1 MPGKLTRSQPDEGGA
16 KEIHMKTYIGEII
29 LDGENE
35 ERLKLNVATNEQ
47 EIQSELH
54 SDRAAI
60 DLSMQAIS
68 LPFWANLA
76 GMVVSM
82 HQGLG
87 VSFIYFAL
95 GCVLMVLVSGIGYVR
110 QSLITFALTSVVR
123 TGKPCTRYN
132 KLITVLLIACLVLWI
147 FGVAAFVGGVWAVI

>member
-1 MPGKLTRSQPDEGGA
+1 
-16 KEIHMKTYIGEII
+16 MKTYVGEIL

-35 ERLKLNVATNEQ
+35 ERMKLNVATNEQ

-68 LPFWANLA
+68 LPFWGDLA

-87 VSFIYFAL
+87 VSFGYFAL
-95 GCVLMVLVSGIGYVR
+95 GCVLMVLVSGLGYVR
-110 QSLITFALTSVVR
+110 QSLITLALTTVVR
-123 TGKPCTRYN
+123 TGKPCTRFN
-132 KLITVLLIACLVLWI
+132 RLIAVLLFACLVLWCI
-147 FGVAAFVGGVWAVI
+147 GVAAFVGGVMAAV

>member
-1 MPGKLTRSQPDEGGA
+1 
-16 KEIHMKTYIGEII
+16 MKTYIGEII

-68 LPFWANLA
+68 LPFWGNLA
-76 GMVVSM
+76 GMVVAL
-82 HQGLG
+82 HQGMG
-87 VSFIYFAL
+87 NSFTCFAL
-95 GCVLMVLVSGIGYVR
+95 GCVLMVLVSGLGYVR
-110 QSLITFALTSVVR
+110 QSLITLALTTVIR
-123 TGKPCTRYN
+123 TGKPCTRFN
-132 KLITVLLIACLVLWI
+132 RLIAVLLIACLTMWC
-147 FGVAAFVGGVWAVI
+147 FGVAAFVGGALTVI

>member
-1 MPGKLTRSQPDEGGA
+1 
-16 KEIHMKTYIGEII
+16 MKTYIGEII

-76 GMVVSM
+76 GMVVAL
-82 HQGLG
+82 HQGMG
-87 VSFIYFAL
+87 NSFACFAL
-95 GCVLMVLVSGIGYVR
+95 GCVLMVLVSGLGYVR
-110 QSLITFALTSVVR
+110 QSLITLALTTVIR
-123 TGKPCTRYN
+123 TGKPCTRFN
-132 KLITVLLIACLVLWI
+132 RLIAALLIACLVLWCSGLAGLLC
-147 FGVAAFVGGVWAVI
+147 GVMAAV

>member
-1 MPGKLTRSQPDEGGA
+1 
-16 KEIHMKTYIGEII
+16 MKQYIGEII
-29 LDGENE
+29 LDSENE

-87 VSFIYFAL
+87 VSFGYFSL
-95 GCVLMVLVSGIGYVR
+95 GCVLMVLTCGLAYAR
-110 QSLITFALTSVVR
+110 QSLITLNLMTVVR
-123 TGKPCTRYN
+123 IGKPCTKFN
-132 KLITVLLIACLVLWI
+132 KAAMVLLIVCLAMWC
-147 FGVAAFVGGVWAVI
+147 FGVAAFVGGALAVI